1 MGDTSFFSEM
11 DELDYEETEW
21 NYHEVLENQNPQ
33 IDLAKIKQ
41 RIKLAEIDQ
50 EQKEQKLQSDYERQ
64 IKCGNEMSHVKMLEC
79 EIKNLKEKLKM
90 KNDENKK
97 LSLTVS
103 EQKIKIEKTENQS
116 SKSKAE
122 IEVILDAFCLDGA
135 SDFQEL
141 IEILK
146 FR

>member
-1 MGDTSFFSEM
+1 M
-11 DELDYEETEW
+11 DQLDYEETEW
-21 NYHEVLENQNPQ
+21 NYHEVLESQNPQ
-33 IDLAKIKQ
+33 IDVAKIKQ

-50 EQKEQKLQSDYERQ
+50 EQREQKLQSDYERQ
-64 IKCGNEMSHVKMLEC
+64 FKCGNEMSQVKMLEY
-79 EIKNLKEKLKM
+79 EIKCLKEKLKI
-90 KNDENKK
+90 KTDENKK
-97 LSLTVS
+97 LTLTVT

-122 IEVILDAFCLDGA
+122 IEVILDAFCLDET